1 MTRALIVE
9 DIVYVRKMLERCL
22 RGEGW
27 QVDSAV
33 DGVDALEK
41 VNLYDKYQLII
52 LDLMLPRLSGEEFL
66 KRFRELSK
74 APVVVVSGQI
84 DPQEKVRLLDLGADD
99 YLTKPFD
106 INELK
111 ARIRAVRRRENH
123 EAMEAPGSFSCY
135 ELEIDFRIRRVT
147 LNGIEVR
154 LNANEF
160 ETLKVITTHRGEVV
174 TSDTIIKQVWGDHQA
189 ETHTLH
195 VIVSNLRNALGP
207 HRKWI
212 ENIHGVGYKFLD

>member
-1 MTRALIVE
+1 MKRALVVE
-9 DIVYVRKMLERCL
+9 DIVYIRKMLERCF
-22 RGEGW
+22 RDEGW
-27 QVDSAV
+27 QVDSAI
-33 DGVDALEK
+33 DGIDALEK

-74 APVVVVSGQI
+74 APVIVVSGRI

-123 EAMEAPGSFSCY
+123 EAMEAPKSFSGY
-135 ELEIDFRIRRVT
+135 ELEIDFRTRRVT

-189 ETHTLH
+189 ELHTLQ
-195 VIVSNLRNALGP
+195 VIVSNLRNALGH
-207 HRKWI
+207 HREWI
-212 ENIHGVGYKFLD
+212 ENIHGVGYKFID